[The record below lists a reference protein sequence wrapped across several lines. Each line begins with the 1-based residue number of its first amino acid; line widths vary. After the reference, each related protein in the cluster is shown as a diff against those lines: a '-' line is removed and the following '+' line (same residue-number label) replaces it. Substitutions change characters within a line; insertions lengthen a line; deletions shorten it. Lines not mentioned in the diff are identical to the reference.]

1 MAEKKT
7 AKTAQK
13 RGTEQVKRLCAK
25 CGTAVQ
31 VTYLT
36 GFGAKGFFW
45 VPESKE
51 CAESECP
58 YPARTR

>member
-1 MAEKKT
+1 MAEKK

-13 RGTEQVKRLCAK
+13 RGPDHVKRLCVK

-31 VTYLT
+31 VCYFT
-36 GFGAKGFFW
+36 GYGPKGFFW
-45 VPESKE
+45 VPEGKE
-51 CAESECP
+51 CRESGCP